1 MNLYKV
7 DHAKSFAQGQYMA
20 ELVDMY
26 EYDAKQSSNF
36 FAANKDLSE
45 FKQGKRIRITDIE
58 TGAQSMGKVAVAKN
72 GIPQAVQTDDGKF
85 MQVVGLLIE
94 ILPLLKMLV
103 ITIKDIFKRKK

>member
-7 DHAKSFAQGQYMA
+7 DHAKSFAQGA
-20 ELVDMY
+20 FNADLVDMHD
-26 EYDAKQSSNF
+26 YDAKQSSNF

-58 TGAQSMGKVAVAKN
+58 TGQQSLGTVAVAKN

-85 MQVVGLLIE
+85 MQVIGLLIE
-94 ILPLLKMLV
+94 ILPLIKMLV
-103 ITIKDIFKRKK
+103 LSVKEMFKRK